1 MVYCNAITRERSFY
15 VETEQY
21 YSHSTEDT
29 ENAGAALARKLIEK
43 YHDAPFFVTLSGG
56 LGAGKTAFTRGFASV
71 LSPGS
76 RVKSPSFTI
85 VNEYR
90 RGTTP
95 LFHFD
100 LYRLG
105 ESADLSDIGFS
116 EYVENGHCIIEWSE
130 YLNEDIPENA
140 VNVNIEK
147 SSDTDRIITVKYR

>member
-1 MVYCNAITRERSFY
+1 MIQIQTHNVT
-15 VETEQY
+15 ETE
-21 YSHSTEDT
+21 H
-29 ENAGAALARKLIEK
+29 AGGSLAKKLSPGALVAFTG
-43 YHDAPFFVTLSGG
+43 D

-147 SSDTDRIITVKYR
+147 SGDTDRLITVKYR

>member
-1 MVYCNAITRERSFY
+1 MDKEVFSSHSPE
-15 VETEQY
+15 ETEKV
-21 YSHSTEDT
+21 
-29 ENAGAALARKLIEK
+29 GADLAKKLLCRSQGSL
-43 YHDAPFFVTLSGG
+43 FFITLEGG
-56 LGAGKTAFTRGFASV
+56 LGAGKTAFTRGVASV
-71 LSPGS
+71 VSPGS

-90 RGTTP
+90 RGEKP

-105 ESADLSDIGFS
+105 EDNDLSEIGFS

-130 YLNEDIPENA
+130 YLSEDLPENS

-147 SSDTDRIITVKYR
+147 TGETDRIITVTYR